1 MALYQRIIMG
11 GSVLAALSGFLGCE
25 KKVDQGYQTKEFAEP
40 SHFATVPMVYNTGLA
55 MTSGDF
61 DGDGDLDLIVGA
73 TKISGAD
80 EGRLYQFNND
90 GKGNFSQ

>member
-40 SHFATVPMVYNTGLA
+40 SHFAAVPMSYNTG
-55 MTSGDF
+55 MSMVNGDF
-61 DGDGDLDLIVGA
+61 DSDGDLDLIVGA
-73 TKISGAD
+73 RISSAY

>member
-1 MALYQRIIMG
+1 MTLYQRIIIG
-11 GSVLAALSGFLGCE
+11 SSVLAAFTGLLGCE
-25 KKVDQGYQTKEFAEP
+25 NQTKEFAEP

>member
-1 MALYQRIIMG
+1 
-11 GSVLAALSGFLGCE
+11 
-25 KKVDQGYQTKEFAEP
+25 
-40 SHFATVPMVYNTGLA
+40 

-73 TKISGAD
+73 RISSAY